1 MNRLRAINF
10 LQFVALLHILL
21 GVSLPLYA
29 YSDFFYT
36 YSNLIRD
43 AFWQA
48 QTQPPAALDFERWII
63 ALFGPTVASW
73 GVLLFTLTFYSKKIP
88 GLKPWLGIL
97 IATTIWGALD
107 IGISMSK
114 GFYMHL
120 VIDLLAITAIVLP
133 TVYLFRLDR
142 NEQ

>member
-1 MNRLRAINF
+1 MNRTRAINF
-10 LQFVALLHILL
+10 LQFIALIHVLV
-21 GVSLPLYA
+21 GVVLPLYA
-29 YSDFFYT
+29 YSDFFYA

-43 AFWQA
+43 AFWQ
-48 QTQPPAALDFERWII
+48 TQMQPTAAIDFERWII

-73 GVLLFTLTFYSKKIP
+73 GVLLFTLTCYSKKIP
-88 GLKPWLGIL
+88 SLKPWLGIL
-97 IATTIWGALD
+97 AATAIWGALD

-120 VIDLLAITAIVLP
+120 VIDLLAIAAIVVP
-133 TVYLFRLDR
+133 TAYLFRLDK